1 MLILPIKKKW
11 FDMIASGEKKEEY
24 REIKPYYDSRFMNAF
39 GFILVGGQ
47 MIYGDAAPEE
57 IRKPWPVPIVFR
69 NGYSKESP
77 EIICK
82 CTLHF
87 GKGKPEWGAEPGK
100 LYYVLKIQDYACRR
114 RQRATVCIGGR
125 RMKQYTL
132 NRKTYKDV
140 KRMDHQQM
148 DAFCKNLYK
157 AGHADGMKDA
167 EGLTEN
173 EVREVILGVKGI
185 GPKKAEDIVNAL
197 TAAQKERS

>member
-1 MLILPIKKKW
+1 
-11 FDMIASGEKKEEY
+11 
-24 REIKPYYDSRFMNAF
+24 
-39 GFILVGGQ
+39 
-47 MIYGDAAPEE
+47 
-57 IRKPWPVPIVFR
+57 
-69 NGYSKESP
+69 
-77 EIICK
+77 
-82 CTLHF
+82 
-87 GKGKPEWGAEPGK
+87 
-100 LYYVLKIQDYACRR
+100 
-114 RQRATVCIGGR
+114 
-125 RMKQYTL
+125 MKQYTL

-197 TAAQKERS
+197 TAAQREGAKTICT

>member
-100 LYYVLKIQDYACRR
+100 LYYVLKIQEIE
-114 RQRATVCIGGR
+114 T
-125 RMKQYTL
+125 
-132 NRKTYKDV
+132 RKT
-140 KRMDHQQM
+140 QQISSS
-148 DAFCKNLYK
+148 ALRS
-157 AGHADGMKDA
+157 AR
-167 EGLTEN
+167 
-173 EVREVILGVKGI
+173 RESLLRDTCI
-185 GPKKAEDIVNAL
+185 
-197 TAAQKERS
+197 KEQRLC